1 MSVTQLH
8 RKSKARSAPKPA
20 LIIPSA
26 NEIAKLMPQPIR
38 HLGSKYGIISKASD
52 ETKAN
57 VIQRELGD
65 LSKVNLMSGRV
76 LVAIY
81 IAGETYTG
89 STLLRTDTQTKEDLW
104 QGSVGL
110 VVKLG
115 NLAFEDDAAT
125 NTYFHGQRVDVGQW
139 VLFRPGD
146 GKRCQINGVDCR
158 IIEDALIDM
167 VLDDP
172 AIITHFQ

>member
-1 MSVTQLH
+1 M
-8 RKSKARSAPKPA
+8 ARTATKPA
-20 LIIPSA
+20 LIMPTA
-26 NEIAKLMPQPIR
+26 NEMAKHAPRQY
-38 HLGSKYGIISKASD
+38 LGSKYGIISKASD
-52 ETKAN
+52 ALKAAT
-57 VIQRELGD
+57 IQREIG
-65 LSKVNLMSGRV
+65 NLDKIKLLSGRV
-76 LVAIY
+76 LVALY
-81 IAGETYTG
+81 IAGETYAGT
-89 STLLRTDTQTKEDLW
+89 SLYRTDTQTKEDLW

-115 NLAFEDDAAT
+115 NLAFKDDVAT
-125 NTYFHGQRVDVGQW
+125 NTYFHGQSVNVGDW

-172 AIITHFQ
+172 AAITHFS